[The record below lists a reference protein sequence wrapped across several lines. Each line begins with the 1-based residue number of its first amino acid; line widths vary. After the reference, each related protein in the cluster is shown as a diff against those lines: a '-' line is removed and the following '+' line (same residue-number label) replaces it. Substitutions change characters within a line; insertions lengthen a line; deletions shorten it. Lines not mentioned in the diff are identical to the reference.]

1 VQVGAKL
8 GSRTF
13 VDRLSGGSRGLD
25 AGRALGGARLGVS
38 LGGTIG
44 GRVGVLVLLARAVNS
59 DLDGDLA
66 TLDLLAVHIGTG
78 LLLHLLSGK
87 SNKTEAAALARLV
100 AGLELTDHE
109 FGDGTESDLG
119 GGRLVLSEDLEEL
132 ER

>member
-1 VQVGAKL
+1 VPIGAEL
-8 GSRTF
+8 GSRA
-13 VDRLSGGSRGLD
+13 VCGNRLSGGSRGLD
-25 AGRALGGARLGVS
+25 AGRALGGAGSVG

-44 GRVGVLVLLARAVNS
+44 ERVGVLVLLARAVNS

-87 SNKTEAAALARLV
+87 SNKTEAAALAGLV
-100 AGLELTDHE
+100 TSLELADHE

>member
-1 VQVGAKL
+1 VPVVGAEL

-13 VDRLSGGSRGLD
+13 VNRLSGGSRGFD
-25 AGRALGGARLGVS
+25 AGRALGGAGGLS
-38 LGGTIG
+38 LGGTVS

-59 DLDGDLA
+59 DLDGNLA

-87 SNKTEAAALARLV
+87 GNKTEATALARLV
-100 AGLELTDHE
+100 AGLELADHE
-109 FGDGTESDLG
+109 FGDGTESNLG

-132 ER
+132 RE